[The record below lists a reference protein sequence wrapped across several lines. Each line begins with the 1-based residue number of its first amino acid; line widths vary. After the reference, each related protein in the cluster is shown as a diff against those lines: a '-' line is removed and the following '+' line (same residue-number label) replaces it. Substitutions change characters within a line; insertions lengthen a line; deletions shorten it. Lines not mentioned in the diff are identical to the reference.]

1 MEYSFEKINPIVEPI
16 NEGDI
21 VSTLNTVLKEAVE
34 ENNIVLV
41 CGSFYIMSDVREFLN
56 FTDEYDHR
64 AVNLV

>member
-21 VSTLNTVLKEAVE
+21 VSTLNTVIKEAVE
-34 ENNIVLV
+34 DNNIVLV